1 MIAQFRENL
10 FMRYTKR
17 LIAAAFSALLIPAG
31 PSSAGE
37 SKILEYDAQGRVIGV
52 KKIEKKGGAAP
63 IESRKFDPETSF
75 EEGELIVINPPK
87 RFLGAVRLMGFS
99 LIERVRMTELNL
111 EVQRLR
117 IPAGMDVP
125 KARTLLRGRF
135 PGLSI
140 DANHVFDPSAN

>member
-1 MIAQFRENL
+1 
-10 FMRYTKR
+10 MRFSK
-17 LIAAAFSALLIPAG
+17 LMAAAFLSALLIPSG
-31 PSSAGE
+31 PSPAGE
-37 SKILEYDAQGRVIGV
+37 SKILQYDAQGRVIGV
-52 KKIEKKGGAAP
+52 KKIDKKRGGA
-63 IESRKFDPETSF
+63 ETRSRKFDPDTSY

-87 RFLGAVRLMGFS
+87 SFLGTIRLMGFS

-117 IPAGMDVP
+117 IPAGMNVP

-140 DANHVFDPSAN
+140 DANHVFDPSGN

>member
-1 MIAQFRENL
+1 
-10 FMRYTKR
+10 MRMSI
-17 LIAAAFSALLIPAG
+17 LVAAAALCALLVPAG
-31 PSSAGE
+31 PSAAGE
-37 SKILEYDAQGRVIGV
+37 SKILQYDAKGRVIGV
-52 KKIEKKGGAAP
+52 KNIDKKAGAKATKP
-63 IESRKFDPETSF
+63 PKFDPDTSF

-87 RFLGAVRLMGFS
+87 SFLGTIRLMGFS

-117 IPAGMDVP
+117 IPAGMNVP

-140 DANHVFDPSAN
+140 DANHVFDPSGN